1 MMKYIDLHTHSTASD
16 GALSPS
22 LVVQAAK
29 EAGLCAI
36 ALTDHDTVDGVSEA
50 VSAGEALGVR
60 VIPGVEMSAD
70 FKTEMHILGY
80 NVDIR
85 SPEFCAYMEK
95 MREFRRYRNE
105 QTAILL
111 QNAGIDVSLDEAKAV
126 AGGDTVGRVHFAMVM
141 VEKGYSP
148 SVKDAFSDWL
158 SVGKAGY
165 FRKQKYSPEEV
176 ISIIRNAG
184 GVAVLAH
191 PKLLAIAI
199 GEYDALF
206 ARLKSIGLSGV
217 ECLYNSHTDEERDFF
232 LALSDKHELIPTG
245 GSDFHGK
252 NKPHVKI
259 GKVYGDNDIPYSVL
273 DALEI
278 KFHI

>member
-1 MMKYIDLHTHSTASD
+1 MNTIDLHTHSTASD
-16 GALSPS
+16 GALPPS
-22 LVVQAAK
+22 GVVKAAK
-29 EAGLCAI
+29 DAGLSVI
-36 ALTDHDTVDGVSEA
+36 ALTDHDTVDGVAEA
-50 VSAGEALGVR
+50 LSAGEALGVR

-85 SPEFCAYMEK
+85 SSEFCAYMEK
-95 MREFRRYRNE
+95 MRAFRRYRNE

-111 QNAGIDVSLDEAKAV
+111 QDAGIDVSFDEAKAI
-126 AGGDTVGRVHFAMVM
+126 AGGDTIGRVHFAMVM

-148 SVKDAFSDWL
+148 SVKDAFADWL
-158 SVGKAGY
+158 SVGKPGY
-165 FRKQKYSPEEV
+165 FQKQKYAPEEV
-176 ISIIRNAG
+176 ISIIRDAG

-191 PKLLAIAI
+191 PKLLAIPI
-199 GEYDALF
+199 GEYDPLF
-206 ARLKSIGLSGV
+206 AHLKSIGLSGV

-232 LALSDKHELIPTG
+232 LALAKKHHLIPTG

-259 GKVYGDNDIPYSVL
+259 GKVYGGRDIPYSI
-273 DALEI
+273 LEELERL
-278 KFHI
+278 F